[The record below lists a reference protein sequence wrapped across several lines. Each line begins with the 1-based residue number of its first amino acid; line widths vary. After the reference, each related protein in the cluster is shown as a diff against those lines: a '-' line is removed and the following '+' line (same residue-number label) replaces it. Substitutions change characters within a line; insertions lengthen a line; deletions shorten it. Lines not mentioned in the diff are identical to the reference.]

1 MTDQRANESVPTTPQ
16 QALQALVRQ
25 AEMQQL
31 QLKLEVTFKRNME
44 AFKAISPQ
52 IYNQFINYKPQ
63 ELRLIYTEEGYL
75 SLVNFQLNNKPV
87 YAENPAPFT
96 DRQYEA
102 FCRSPML
109 SNISFAPTKIHNE
122 EHIHPKTLNNL
133 IRQYQET
140 KGDIRKH
147 IDVPI
152 GFMLVTGCGLGYHIE
167 RMCNDLDIRNL
178 CIFDPHKD
186 SFYASLH
193 TIDWVGIL
201 QKMTSK
207 GRMLKLLI
215 GVDHKDA
222 MVELKLQ
229 ADKIGLFNFVYTFI
243 YRHFSSP
250 KENEFIETY
259 KKEYHLAATGTGFFD
274 DEQIS
279 LAHTVHNLN
288 SHFPFL
294 YSGARSITDIPVF
307 LLGNGPS
314 LDAHIDYLKTYQNNA
329 IVITCGTALSSLAKT
344 GIKPD
349 FHVEM
354 ERSAITPSYIKHGT
368 TEEYRKGIT
377 LICLNTAAPQMT
389 ELFEHVCIATKPN
402 DLGENII
409 NSYYDDTPPR
419 LLLCN
424 PTVTN
429 AGLAASLLIGFR
441 EIILLGVDLGMKDDS
456 SHHSSLSIYYDI
468 ERKKKEK
475 SAETFTNYA
484 TKGNFGGEVLTNPI
498 LHATKHNFEILIRE
512 MERSGVALKI
522 YNPNDGA
529 YIEGTIPTPKNDLPN
544 YEMVSP
550 THKEA
555 VISEIKSNCIR
566 FTSPVTI
573 NENKFKKRFLRHFP
587 KLKKR
592 VSLPE
597 RVANPHELLD
607 VLNSIFKTVVSQEPV
622 PKLLLRGSINSVFTL
637 LVQTTLFTKDEAIFK
652 SRYREFR
659 AQYQN
664 LLDIAFNLMEEKPL
678 QCDTTVD
685 KEAIKLSDSSDS
697 IAQS

>member
-1 MTDQRANESVPTTPQ
+1 MTDQHANESVQSNPQ
-16 QALQALVRQ
+16 QALQAIVRQ

-31 QLKLEVTFKRNME
+31 QLQLEVTFKRNMA
-44 AFKAISPQ
+44 AFKILSPQ
-52 IYNQFINYKPQ
+52 IYDQFIDYQPK

-87 YAENPAPFT
+87 YASEPKKFT
-96 DRQYEA
+96 NQQFDA
-102 FCRSPML
+102 FCRAPML

-133 IRQYQET
+133 IGHYQEI
-140 KGDIRKH
+140 KQDIKKH
-147 IDVPI
+147 INVPI

-167 RMCNDLDIRNL
+167 RMCHELDIRNL

-193 TIDWVGIL
+193 TIDWVSIL
-201 QKMTSK
+201 QKMTSN

-222 MVELKLQ
+222 MVDLKMQ

-243 YRHFSSP
+243 YRHFSSQ
-250 KENEFIETY
+250 KENDFIETY

-279 LAHTVHNLN
+279 LAHTVYNLN
-288 SHFPFL
+288 KSFPFL
-294 YSGARSITDIPVF
+294 YTGNRAITDTPVF

-314 LDAHIDYLKTYQNNA
+314 LDAHIDYLKQHQDQA
-329 IVITCGTALSSLAKT
+329 IVITCGTAISSLAKT

-349 FHVEM
+349 FHIEM

-377 LICLNTAAPQMT
+377 LICLNTAPPQMT
-389 ELFEHVCIATKPN
+389 ELFDHVCIATKPN

-409 NSYYDDTPPR
+409 NSFYKDTPPR

-429 AGLAASLLIGFR
+429 AGLAASLLLGFR

-475 SAETFTNYA
+475 SEGMFNNYP

-498 LHATKHNFEILIRE
+498 LHATKHNMEILIRQ
-512 MERSGVALKI
+512 MERSGVGLKV

-529 YIEGTIPTPKNDLPN
+529 YIDGTIPTPKEELPV
-544 YEMVSP
+544 YEASNTSTKTELIAELKSQCMRRLEPVS
-550 THKEA
+550 
-555 VISEIKSNCIR
+555 
-566 FTSPVTI
+566 I
-573 NENKFKKRFLRHFP
+573 NENKFKKRFLRYFP

-592 VSLPE
+592 LSLPE
-597 RVANPHELLD
+597 RVSDSYELLEI
-607 VLNSIFKTVVSQEPV
+607 LNEIFKTVVSQEPV

-637 LVQTTLFTKDEAIFK
+637 LIQTTLFTQDKETFK
-652 SRYREFR
+652 ARYRTFR
-659 AQYQN
+659 EEYHN
-664 LLDIAFNLMEEKPL
+664 LLDVAFNLMDSKPL
-678 QCDTTVD
+678 QCDTSVD
-685 KEAIKLSDSSDS
+685 KEATRLKADED
-697 IAQS
+697 

>member
-1 MTDQRANESVPTTPQ
+1 MTDQRANESVTSNTQ
-16 QALQALVRQ
+16 QSLQAIVRQ

-31 QLKLEVTFKRNME
+31 QLKLEVTFKRNMA
-44 AFKAISPQ
+44 AFKSIAPQ
-52 IYNQFINYKPQ
+52 IYEQFIDYKPK

-87 YAENPAPFT
+87 YSENPTPFT
-96 DRQYEA
+96 DKQFEA
-102 FCRSPML
+102 FCRAPML
-109 SNISFAPTKIHNE
+109 SNISFAQTKISNE

-133 IRQYQET
+133 IGQYQDI
-140 KGDIRKH
+140 KQDIRKH

-167 RMCNDLDIRNL
+167 RMCNELDIRNL

-193 TIDWVGIL
+193 TIDWLSIL
-201 QKMTSK
+201 QKMTSN

-222 MVELKLQ
+222 LVDLKMQ

-243 YRHFSSP
+243 YRHFSSQ

-288 SHFPFL
+288 NHFPFL
-294 YSGARSITDIPVF
+294 YGGTRAITDIPVF

-314 LDAHIDYLKTYQNNA
+314 LDAHIDYLKKYQSNA
-329 IVITCGTALSSLAKT
+329 IIITCGTAISSLAKT
-344 GIKPD
+344 GLKPD
-349 FHVEM
+349 FHIEM
-354 ERSAITPSYIKHGT
+354 ERSAITPAYIKHGT
-368 TEEYRKGIT
+368 SEEYRKGIT

-389 ELFEHVCIATKPN
+389 ELFDHVCIATKPN

-409 NSYYDDTPPR
+409 NSYYEDTPPR

-429 AGLAASLLIGFR
+429 AGLAASLLLGFR

-475 SAETFTNYA
+475 SAGMFNNYA

-498 LHATKHNFEILIRE
+498 LHATKHNFEILIRQ

-529 YIEGTIPTPKNDLPN
+529 YIDGTIPTPKDELPDYDTIN
-544 YEMVSP
+544 LA
-550 THKEA
+550 HKEA
-555 VISEIKSNCIR
+555 IISEIKSNCIR
-566 FTSPVTI
+566 HLSPVNI

-592 VSLPE
+592 LSLPE
-597 RVANPHELLD
+597 RVANTYELLE
-607 VLNSIFKTVVSQEPV
+607 VLNSIFKTIVSQDPV

-637 LVQTTLFTKDEAIFK
+637 LVQITLFTKDEAIFK
-652 SRYREFR
+652 SQYRELR
-659 AQYQN
+659 EQYQN
-664 LLDIAFNLMEEKPL
+664 LLDVAFNLMEENPL
-678 QCDTTVD
+678 QCDTSVD
-685 KEAIKLSDSSDS
+685 SEAKRLQTNND
-697 IAQS
+697 